1 MCQPR
6 RVCSVDAAEVRTVS
20 DVELLTPD
28 ERQRLV
34 NERTSTDLTEIPHG
48 LVARAR
54 ADVRRL
60 LVERGVIDDDDR

>member
-1 MCQPR
+1 M
-6 RVCSVDAAEVRTVS
+6 DAAEVRTVA
-20 DVELLTPD
+20 DVEQLTPD
-28 ERQRLV
+28 ERQGLV

-60 LVERGVIDDDDR
+60 LVERGVIDGDR